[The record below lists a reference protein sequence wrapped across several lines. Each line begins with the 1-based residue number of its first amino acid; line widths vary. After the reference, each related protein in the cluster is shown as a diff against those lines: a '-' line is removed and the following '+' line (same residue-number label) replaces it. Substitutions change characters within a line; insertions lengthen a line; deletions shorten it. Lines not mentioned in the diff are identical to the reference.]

1 MSMQNRQNM
10 ANAAAIAERATSDSL
25 IGPDWAVN
33 IELCDLINM
42 DPGRQAKDALK
53 ILKKKLGNKS
63 PKIQLLALFVLET
76 LSKNCGEHVFQQI
89 AERDILHDMVKIV
102 RKKPDLNVREKILI
116 LIDTWQEA
124 LGGPGG
130 RFPQYFAAYNELKS
144 AGVDFPPREENSV
157 PLFTPPQT
165 HPIVQPTSPY
175 EEAAVQASLESD
187 ASGLSLPEMQN
198 AEGIAD
204 VLMEMLTAL
213 DPNNPQ
219 GLKDE
224 IIVDLIDQCRSY
236 QKRVM
241 VLVNNTVDED
251 LLCKGLALND
261 NLQRVVSR
269 HDDISKGTLGA
280 SVMSTETPV
289 APLMNVNHEDEE
301 SEDDFAPLAR
311 RSLRDTSQGLD
322 KKPTVVKND
331 VSPFLRPQPS
341 SKSPVSSDSSTVDYL
356 SGDTYEAERSSRA
369 SGSAGTPVPAHSSSS
384 QKSIPPPQNPTVSS
398 PSDDFINPTASMFAP
413 TPAYDEPAP
422 ASKSADS
429 LPSAPWDVPP
439 GNLPPPPSRYNQ
451 RQQFFEQGHTPG
463 NGPSHSSSGS
473 GSSYDSLVGQT
484 QNLSI
489 KPPAQSKPEKSEDA
503 LFRDLV
509 DFAKSKSSSPKPN
522 RSY

>member
-1 MSMQNRQNM
+1 M
-10 ANAAAIAERATSDSL
+10 ANAAAVAERATSDLL

-42 DPGRQAKDALK
+42 DPGQAKEALK
-53 ILKKKLGNKS
+53 TLKKKLGNKS
-63 PKIQLLALFVLET
+63 PNIQLLALFVLET

-102 RKKPDLNVREKILI
+102 KKKPDLNVREKILT

-124 LGGPGG
+124 LGGAGG
-130 RFPQYFAAYNELKS
+130 RFRFIFEKPRVILAKLPWPIFEPN
-144 AGVDFPPREENSV
+144 FPPREGNSV

-165 HPIVQPTSPY
+165 HPIVQPTSQY
-175 EEAAVQASLESD
+175 EEVAVQASLESD
-187 ASGLSLPEMQN
+187 ASGLSLSEMLN

-204 VLMEMLTAL
+204 ILMEMLTAL

-241 VLVNNTVDED
+241 VLVNNTGDED

-269 HDDISKGTLGA
+269 HDDIAKGTLGA
-280 SVMSTETPV
+280 SATSIEPPV

-301 SEDDFAPLAR
+301 SEDDFAQLAR
-311 RSLRDTSQGLD
+311 RSSRDTSHGLG
-322 KKPTVVKND
+322 KKPAVVKNEALH
-331 VSPFLRPQPS
+331 VSPFLPPPPPS
-341 SKSPVSSDSSTVDYL
+341 RNPVSSDSSMVDYL

-369 SGSAGTPVPAHSSSS
+369 SGSASTPVPAHSSN
-384 QKSIPPPQNPTVSS
+384 QKSTPPPNPTVSPS
-398 PSDDFINPTASMFAP
+398 PSDDFINPTAEMFAP
-413 TPAYDEPAP
+413 KPAYDEPAP
-422 ASKSADS
+422 ARKSANS

-439 GNLPPPPSRYNQ
+439 GNLPPPPSKYNQ
-451 RQQFFEQGHTPG
+451 RQQFFEQGQAPG
-463 NGPSHSSSGS
+463 GGPSHSSSGS
-473 GSSYDSLVGQT
+473 GSSYDSLAAQT
-484 QNLSI
+484 QSLSI
-489 KPPAQSKPEKSEDA
+489 KAPAPSKPGKSEDA

-509 DFAKSKSSSPKPN
+509 DFAKAKSSSPNPN
-522 RSY
+522 RSH

>member
-1 MSMQNRQNM
+1 M
-10 ANAAAIAERATSDSL
+10 ANAAAFAERATSDLL

-42 DPGRQAKDALK
+42 DPGQAKDALK
-53 ILKKKLGNKS
+53 TLKKKLANKS

-102 RKKPDLNVREKILI
+102 RKKPDLNVREKILT

-124 LGGPGG
+124 LGGAGG

-165 HPIVQPTSPY
+165 HPIVQLQPTSPY
-175 EEAAVQASLESD
+175 EEVAVQASLESD
-187 ASGLSLPEMQN
+187 ASGLSLPEIQN
-198 AEGIAD
+198 AEGIVD

-269 HDDISKGTLGA
+269 HDDIAKGTLGV
-280 SVMSTETPV
+280 SVTSSETPV

-301 SEDDFAPLAR
+301 SEDDFGQLAR
-311 RSLRDTSQGLD
+311 RSSRDTSQGLG
-322 KKPTVVKND
+322 KKPAVVKNEALHM
-331 VSPFLRPQPS
+331 SPFLPPPPS
-341 SKSPVSSDSSTVDYL
+341 SKNPVSSDSSMVDYL

-369 SGSAGTPVPAHSSSS
+369 SGSASTPVPAHSSN
-384 QKSIPPPQNPTVSS
+384 QKSTTTPPPNPTVSS
-398 PSDDFINPTASMFAP
+398 SPPDDFINPTASMFAP
-413 TPAYDEPAP
+413 KPTYDEPAP
-422 ASKSADS
+422 ASKSADN
-429 LPSAPWDVPP
+429 LPSAPWDAPP

-463 NGPSHSSSGS
+463 GGPSLSSSGS

-489 KPPAQSKPEKSEDA
+489 KPPTPSKPEKSEDA

-509 DFAKSKSSSPKPN
+509 DFAKAKSSSPKPN